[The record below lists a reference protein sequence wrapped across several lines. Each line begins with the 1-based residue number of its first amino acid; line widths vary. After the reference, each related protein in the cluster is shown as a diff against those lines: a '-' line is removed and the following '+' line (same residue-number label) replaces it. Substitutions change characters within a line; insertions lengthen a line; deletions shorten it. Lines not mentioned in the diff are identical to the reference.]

1 MVAVHE
7 LSVTVVLGVSTYE
20 FVVDFHF
27 DVYPDFDVILGTDKL
42 FEHSTVIDVDPNVNV
57 L

>member
-1 MVAVHE
+1 MVDEYE
-7 LSVTVVLGVSTYE
+7 LSVTVVLGVNSSE

-27 DVYPDFDVILGTDKL
+27 DVYPDFDVILGTGNCSAY
-42 FEHSTVIDVDPNVNV
+42 STVIDVDPNVNV